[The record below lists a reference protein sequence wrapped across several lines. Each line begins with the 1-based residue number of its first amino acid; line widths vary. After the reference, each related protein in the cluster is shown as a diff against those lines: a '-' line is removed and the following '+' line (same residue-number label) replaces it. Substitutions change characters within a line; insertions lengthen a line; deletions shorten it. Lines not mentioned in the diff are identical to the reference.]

1 VSALAEAP
9 SRAEASF
16 QGVDVVEVRAR
27 KGLDAFIAVAEELN
41 RDAPSWIAPLRMER
55 RKALDPKRNPYFT
68 HADAAFWIAYRDGRA
83 VGRVSTQIDRLWLER
98 HDRGTGHFGLFDSV
112 DDAEVTAALFATAED
127 WLWQRG
133 MTRALG
139 PLSLSIN
146 QETGLLVEGFETPP
160 MLMMGHDRP
169 HLGAR
174 LAEQGYRKAIDVYAY
189 LYELGTPP
197 LPTARSLLQRAA
209 SDPRITVR
217 PLADY
222 KRDVVAA
229 LEIFNDA
236 WAGNWGFV
244 PLTPEEMEDMAQE
257 MRPLISKRLVWF
269 AEVDGEAAAMII
281 ALPNLNEAIR
291 DLGGRLAPFGWLK
304 LLWRL
309 KVRGVRTARVP
320 LMGVKRKYASSLVGT
335 ALPLLL
341 IEALRREGEALGFRS
356 VELSWILE
364 TNHPM
369 RRMIEAIGGRQYKT
383 YRLFEKQLTA

>member
-1 VSALAEAP
+1 VSAVADAP
-9 SRAEASF
+9 SRAEVAF
-16 QGVDVVEVRAR
+16 QGVDVVEVRDR
-27 KGLDAFIAVAEELN
+27 PGLGAFIAVAEELN
-41 RDAPSWIAPLRMER
+41 RDSRNWIAPLRMER
-55 RKALDPKRNPYFT
+55 RNALDPKRNPYFA

-98 HDRGTGHFGLFDSV
+98 HDRGTGHFGLFESV
-112 DDAEVTAALFATAED
+112 DDAAVTAALFATAEA
-127 WLWQRG
+127 WLRQRG

-169 HLGAR
+169 HLGER

-197 LPTARSLLQRAA
+197 MPAARSLLERAA
-209 SDPRITVR
+209 RDPRVTVR
-217 PLADY
+217 HLADY
-222 KRDVVAA
+222 KRDVAAA

-244 PLTPEEMEDMAQE
+244 PLTPEEMEDMAHE
-257 MRPLISKRLVWF
+257 MRPLLSKRLVWF

-309 KVRGVRTARVP
+309 KVRGVTTARVP
-320 LMGVKRKYASSLVGT
+320 LMGVKRKYGSSLIGT

-341 IEALRREGEALGFRS
+341 IEALRREGEALGLRS